1 MKKGKLTAEM
11 LEQSAWAAALAAIA
25 VPVEAVPPGWN
36 TAQQIAQQTKTPVTT
51 LQKKL
56 KHLIAAGQAERK
68 LFRIRLDKNTR
79 PVPHYRLK

>member
-1 MKKGKLTAEM
+1 
-11 LEQSAWAAALAAIA
+11 
-25 VPVEAVPPGWN
+25 
-36 TAQQIAQQTKTPVTT
+36 